1 MTNIFAKPRYV
12 LAAMAFA
19 LALLLSPSAFAVKP
33 DDRVTIVDVALA
45 VNAETGEFSTLIAS
59 VVGTGLDAVL
69 DGNGQYTVFAPTD
82 AAFALVGLNAAIV
95 TAIIDSGPEGEEL
108 IRDIVLYHVARGE
121 RLAGDVLGSEQIRMI
136 TNGFTYPDPAGPAL
150 IDNLWRSV
158 PIIGTDI
165 PADNGVIHV
174 LGDVLLPFAP

>member
-1 MTNIFAKPRYV
+1 
-12 LAAMAFA
+12 MAFA
-19 LALLLSPSAFAVKP
+19 LTLFLSPNAFAVKP
-33 DDRVTIVDVALA
+33 EDRVTILDVALA
-45 VNAETGEFSTLIAS
+45 VNAATGDFSTLIAS
-59 VVGTGLDAVL
+59 VAGTGLDEVL

-121 RLAGDVLGSEQIRMI
+121 RLAGDVLDSEQIRMI
-136 TNGFTYPDPAGPAL
+136 TNGFTYPDPYGPAL
-150 IDNLWRSV
+150 IDNVGRAN
-158 PIIGTDI
+158 PIIGTNI

-174 LGDVLLPFAP
+174 LGGVLLPSLP